1 MTHVVDVLPQCVI
14 LDQVFKVQCGVIGR
28 VKQYPTCDHL
38 VFRVF
43 GLSNIS
49 ISFGT
54 TVPSAEGLP

>member
-1 MTHVVDVLPQCVI
+1 MTHVVDVLPQSVT
-14 LDQVFKVQCGVIGR
+14 LEQVFKVQCGVIGR

-49 ISFGT
+49 ISFGIDI
-54 TVPSAEGLP
+54 PSAAGLP